1 VGRQAFREPRKTSN
15 ENKRDP
21 WEGRESGAPARVLEG
36 AEKMKLVAMALA
48 FAFTLG
54 VVGSAVACDKNKKGN
69 TVSLTCDKEKKGKV

>member
-1 VGRQAFREPRKTSN
+1 
-15 ENKRDP
+15 
-21 WEGRESGAPARVLEG
+21 
-36 AEKMKLVAMALA
+36 MKLVAMALA